1 LWSRPG
7 RSPGH
12 LASLAFGSL
21 RAPLA
26 LALSFAFGSLRA
38 PLALALSFAFGSLR
52 APFGRLLARLLYRP
66 SDRVSFRQ
74 S

>member
-1 LWSRPG
+1 
-7 RSPGH
+7 
-12 LASLAFGSL
+12 
-21 RAPLA
+21 LA

-66 SDRVSFRQ
+66 SDRGSFRLP
-74 S
+74 